1 MGAGVSMGS
10 KGEDGSTHPP
20 SWEKFLKDALK
31 LIPDAT
37 DRKSAQVSINKYQY
51 LDAAEII
58 LECSN
63 AADFTNFLR
72 EILVQPRFAPSELH
86 RIILELDPKI
96 IITTNYDEI
105 YDHYCTSGHAEGGYN
120 ICRYYDR

>member
-1 MGAGVSMGS
+1 MPIDWPPALVTELAERRCIVFMGAGVSMGS
-10 KGEDGSTHPP
+10 IGEDGSTHPP

-58 LECSN
+58 L
-63 AADFTNFLR
+63 AW
-72 EILVQPRFAPSELH
+72 
-86 RIILELDPKI
+86 II
-96 IITTNYDEI
+96 
-105 YDHYCTSGHAEGGYN
+105 H
-120 ICRYYDR
+120 